1 MFHWVF
7 KYLLKGCLQIL
18 SPLTGFLPPS
28 SSPVKSRYIILEYSK
43 WLNGNQKTVWERRK
57 QLGMSGFG
65 MVWRTPGRI
74 PVSALDGKT
83 HRTGIQTG
91 VEPPVQTL
99 VVHNH
104 PITGVSVQYWGPT
117 GGGTPG
123 QTHCFAG
130 LLLTWFSPPVPI
142 P

>member
-1 MFHWVF
+1 MAEW
-7 KYLLKGCLQIL
+7 Q
-18 SPLTGFLPPS
+18 P
-28 SSPVKSRYIILEYSK
+28 
-43 WLNGNQKTVWERRK
+43 KTAWERRK

-130 LLLTWFSPPVPI
+130 LLLTWTTGGGTPGGNPVNVGVVQRPI
-142 P
+142 KRGFNRYFKALKWFA